1 VRSCTEY
8 LEDFGMLVRSGI
20 CFANSYIFNSRAFHA
35 IYWLSTLV
43 FGFKTNL
50 LVDLGDLQNEKE
62 TLSLFLHQKLK
73 VNVTS
78 NLNKLVVDSDALSP
92 EELERIVNKFVYH
105 QNLNS
110 THWVSLD
117 GRVVKI
123 NKVNKSSKK
132 PEKRNRN
139 PTPPTFAHGF

>member
-1 VRSCTEY
+1 
-8 LEDFGMLVRSGI
+8 M
-20 CFANSYIFNSRAFHA
+20 
-35 IYWLSTLV
+35 V

-50 LVDLGDLQNEKE
+50 QVDLGDLQEEKE
-62 TLSLFLHQKLK
+62 RLSSFLHQKLK

-78 NLNKLVVDSDALSP
+78 NLNKLVVDTDALSP

-110 THWVSLD
+110 AHWVSLE

-132 PEKRNRN
+132 PEKRNKN
-139 PTPPTFAHGF
+139 PTSPTFAHGF